1 MAPTHDLSAWYDAES
16 PVVRRYLIGL
26 TKNPELAEDLTQET
40 FVQALVSLRGYRGG
54 DPQAY
59 LIGIARRVHAGH
71 ARRAQRERL
80 AQERGGPA
88 PRAETIEA
96 FADGQAILPD
106 LSPEDRRLVIARG
119 VWGMPFADIAQELG
133 RSENWSR
140 VRYFRLIARLRGEL
154 AEEGGQGVRAD
165 DGLRSR

>member
-1 MAPTHDLSAWYDAES
+1 MAPTQDLSAWYEAES
-16 PVVRRYLIGL
+16 PAVRHYLLGL
-26 TKNPELAEDLTQET
+26 SRNSEVAEDLTQET

-59 LIGIARRVHAGH
+59 LIGIARRVYAGH
-71 ARRAQRERL
+71 ARRARREHVAEERSGIAPPTQRM
-80 AQERGGPA
+80 
-88 PRAETIEA
+88 EA
-96 FADGQAILPD
+96 FTQGEAILPN
-106 LSPEDRRLVIARG
+106 LPPEDRLLVVARG
-119 VWGMPFADIAQELG
+119 VWSMPFAEIATELG
-133 RSENWSR
+133 RTENWAR